1 MKKREGTEHS
11 MMVLLPP
18 REEMERELMEMFFVH
33 GPAFSTN
40 VDTYLSLLEIKKD
53 KGIYPMNAIKKDE
66 LVEYPHIGFM
76 ELKNDIEASKYLST
90 LSEPELYRLI
100 RGIEEALNS
109 YIYVTIMNRIKDYR
123 VEIARNEIGRQNT
136 FCGLDPDRLRNK
148 GNICKRA
155 TRNTE
160 TA

>member
-1 MKKREGTEHS
+1 MKKEGTETS

-18 REEMERELMEMFFVH
+18 REEMERELMDMFFVH

-53 KGIYPMNAIKKDE
+53 KGIYPINAIKKDE
-66 LVEYPHIGFM
+66 LVEYPRIEFM
-76 ELKNDIEASKYLST
+76 ELRSDIEASKYLSA
-90 LSEPELYRLI
+90 LSKPELYRLM
-100 RGIEEALNS
+100 RKIEEALNS

-123 VEIARNEIGRQNT
+123 VEIARNEVGRQNS

-160 TA
+160 TT